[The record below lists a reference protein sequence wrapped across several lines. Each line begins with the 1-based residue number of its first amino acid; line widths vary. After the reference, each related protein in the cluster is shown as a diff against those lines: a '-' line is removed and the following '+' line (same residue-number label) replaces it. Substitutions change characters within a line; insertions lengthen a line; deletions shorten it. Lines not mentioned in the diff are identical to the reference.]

1 MELQEQQEC
10 YRLKL
15 SLKVF
20 KVLIL
25 ERKKKEKRKIFPWT
39 FVPTEQKKKN
49 NPVTNKCN
57 LLRMQLQNGETF

>member
-25 ERKKKEKRKIFPWT
+25 ERKKKKKGKYFLGLLFLQNKRKRT
-39 FVPTEQKKKN
+39 TQ
-49 NPVTNKCN
+49 
-57 LLRMQLQNGETF
+57 